1 MFPQTNIPLFR
12 AKSATENT
20 RNYCHQD
27 RLQVQKRVPPKKRP
41 GEQDDVECVDTV
53 TTAAIIHY
61 SANETLNIKSISSFL
76 CDCGT

>member
-1 MFPQTNIPLFR
+1 MFPQANIPLFR

-41 GEQDDVECVDTV
+41 GEQDDVECGGYC
-53 TTAAIIHY
+53 HNRCNH
-61 SANETLNIKSISSFL
+61 SLQR
-76 CDCGT
+76 